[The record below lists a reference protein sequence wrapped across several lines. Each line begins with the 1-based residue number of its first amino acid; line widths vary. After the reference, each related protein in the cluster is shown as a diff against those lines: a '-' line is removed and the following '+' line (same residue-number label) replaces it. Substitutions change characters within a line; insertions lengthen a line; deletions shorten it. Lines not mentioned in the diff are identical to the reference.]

1 MKIITIV
8 GARPQFI
15 KAAVVSRS
23 LAKAPGVEEHIHTGQ
38 HFDAIERNRQA
49 MREVFG
55 IEETVLPET
64 ATRPA
69 FAQQLVVKVWNGDM
83 ERPLFTN
90 YWSGAKGWYRVAYD
104 NGTSQCREGT
114 PPFGLTNSFP
124 TGGYASWAP
133 HAPEI
138 RILGRRLYE

>member
-1 MKIITIV
+1 
-8 GARPQFI
+8 
-15 KAAVVSRS
+15 
-23 LAKAPGVEEHIHTGQ
+23 
-38 HFDAIERNRQA
+38 

-55 IEETVLPET
+55 IDETVLPET

-69 FAQQLVVKVWNGDM
+69 FAQQLIVKVWNGDI

-90 YWSGAKGWYRVAYD
+90 YWSGANGWYRVAYD
-104 NGTSQCREGT
+104 NGTPRCMEGT
-114 PPFGLTNSFP
+114 PPFGLSHSFP

-138 RILGRRLYE
+138 RILGRRLYGLSRASDEASRNFMDQYYPRLGGKASSGRRMLNELMFWPSLVEAP